1 LRSFLLNTSENPTK
15 KGKNPLVSYLE
26 KLLILLSKQIS
37 IMRSYRPLILIPL
50 SILLVIL
57 LGITSFVMPK
67 KEIIGAWVS
76 QSNPEYKI
84 EFLQNGTGK
93 DYYANKENKQYHYT
107 IATQCDEYSAYR
119 SLFVKITDDQGNS
132 SACYELKE
140 VNEGNDGILV
150 FIDMEDNEEY
160 LYTRVD

>member
-1 LRSFLLNTSENPTK
+1 MRRFLLNIRLKLTK

-26 KLLILLSKQIS
+26 KLLILLSKQTN

-93 DYYANKENKQYHYT
+93 DYYANKEDKQYHYT

-119 SLFVKITDDQGNS
+119 SLFVKITDDEGKS
-132 SACYELKE
+132 SRCYELKG
-140 VNEGNDGILV
+140 VNEQDDGILV
-150 FIDMEDNEEY
+150 LVDMENNEEY
-160 LYTRVD
+160 LYTRID